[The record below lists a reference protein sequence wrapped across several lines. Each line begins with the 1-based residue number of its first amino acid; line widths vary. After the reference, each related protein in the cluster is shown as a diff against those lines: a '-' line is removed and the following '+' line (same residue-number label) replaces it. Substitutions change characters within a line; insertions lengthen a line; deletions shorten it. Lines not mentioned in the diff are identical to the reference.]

1 MIIYDKIVLSNFKK
15 QYTMK
20 KITLFFILFI
30 IITACGNEPKKEVE
44 AEIITTYYL
53 IRHAEKDRS
62 NPSDRDPALSEEG
75 LKRAQNWNTYFK
87 DVDFDM
93 VYSTDYKRTKQTAQ
107 PIAKRIGKEISIYD
121 PKNMASDEFMTA
133 TKGKTVL
140 VVGHSNTT
148 PVLANK
154 LAGENKYEMI
164 ADNNNS
170 NLYIITLNDSGI
182 LSELKVVN

>member
-1 MIIYDKIVLSNFKK
+1 
-15 QYTMK
+15 MK
-20 KITLFFILFI
+20 KITLYLILFLLI
-30 IITACGNEPKKEVE
+30 SSCGNEPKKEAK

-62 NPSDRDPALSEEG
+62 NPSDRDPALSEAG
-75 LKRAQNWNTYFK
+75 LKRAENWNIYLK

-93 VYSTDYKRTKQTAQ
+93 VYSTDYKRTKQTAM
-107 PIAKRIGKEISIYD
+107 PIAQRIGKEISLYD
-121 PKNMASDEFMTA
+121 PRDMASDEFMTI

-154 LAGENKYEMI
+154 LSGENKYDMI
-164 ADNNNS
+164 ADSNNS
-170 NLYIITLNDSGI
+170 NLYIITLSEDGV